1 MRVAL
6 ALSLLLA
13 ASGARPGV
21 GESAPD
27 FTLPGTAGKPVSLAE
42 LTGKHTVVLAF
53 FPKAFTGG

>member
-21 GESAPD
+21 GDSAPD